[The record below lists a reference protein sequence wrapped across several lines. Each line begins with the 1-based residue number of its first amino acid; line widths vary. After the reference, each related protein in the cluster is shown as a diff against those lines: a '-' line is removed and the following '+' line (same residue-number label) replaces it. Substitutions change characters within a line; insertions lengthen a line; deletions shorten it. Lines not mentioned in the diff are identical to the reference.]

1 MPNINRIRVN
11 NVKYN
16 FGTQSYDDFIMKMYG
31 RNTLYDLANGGGK
44 SVLMLLLMQCVIPNS
59 TLDDKQPIEKLF
71 RGNENTCIHSLVEW
85 KLDDCDVTEGMR
97 YMTTGFAAKKA
108 GGGSSDQQTIEGIDV
123 PDAGKDEDKTTAEIE
138 YFNYCIFYRD
148 YNKNDIVN
156 LPLVKGEER
165 ISYKGLRNYLLD
177 LARTDKNI
185 IVKVFDRKGEYQR
198 FIAEYGIY
206 ESQWELIR
214 GINRTEGHV
223 RTYFETNFRTTR
235 KIIEDL
241 LIEEIIEKAYAVKT
255 SAEGGVGNTAGLLM
269 TIQEELKTL
278 AEKKKR
284 IADYDHEK
292 ELIELLSDRIEGY
305 AGLLREKE
313 KCAAGFADIYRII
326 EQEKQTAD
334 EELAGLEKK
343 REKLQKEKDRIRHET
358 EQLKLGV
365 AREEKNRAGRKAEE
379 LRGELAKLDGTIEEK
394 RREQNLRYAAGE
406 FLDYIAAREK
416 LISLEAEKKDNT
428 ASDKKLDIGCIV
440 YNIRLRMEEKL
451 SELSEKE
458 EELKRKKEKLS
469 AELQSVQKLY
479 TTAIQETAVTE
490 SRICEAETLY
500 EKSIEKTRA
509 LSEELTDRRLLPPA
523 ELLAQAERNRKKA
536 EETEEAS
543 RKKLEALLSEIE
555 AVKKEKASLEQEAAV
570 LKEQGEQYKNSL
582 AEQKAES
589 ERLKSLADIYGIT
602 GDVSEDKESTG
613 KLAEKIQAAIMNDY
627 IRVHETA
634 KAVEASEKRLADI
647 ELGVVLK
654 RSESVEKVKDYIITR
669 HNLSV
674 ISGSDY
680 ISLQPEEKRRK
691 LLQVNPSLPYGI
703 VVENLSSI
711 TDDPGLTEIETAD
724 EIMLYDKE
732 HLETAHNII
741 GEDIYAVRRPE
752 NYFSDEDVL
761 TKLKSYETEQLRLF
775 REEEKAVRDMLVT
788 KQEDLAFTEIYIG
801 KGYDCLLDNI
811 KNNGRQLLKTE
822 DEAAELDTK
831 LRKLSDE
838 ADAER
843 GILEETAEDIKTL
856 DKDIEILGRMA
867 ELTEEQK
874 RLTKESAE
882 LKSTKERN
890 QRALSDYDM
899 KQRRLGNDI
908 SDTEAVAA
916 EVKET
921 RHELEFNWDK
931 RYSIHYSDT
940 VRPDLNMSLS
950 ELISLFERE
959 ASKGEGDIFTLE
971 KEKLLRDTLTDSMK
985 RIEESITRKGITL
998 NSLTAQYE
1006 TGELFR
1012 TPEAEMDRLV
1022 RELSLAEDE
1031 RKNLSERALNA
1042 GTEYE
1047 RLVGKLEYAE
1057 KNMRD
1062 AYGEDI
1068 ELPDNLNYEEEI
1080 AARNVRLAET
1090 ETSMQDIE
1098 KQLRSFKTRISG
1110 SEELLRYCGR
1120 IVEKEGLNVSDAK
1133 IISKDTD
1140 LRAYFDDLILE
1151 YDRIGKNI
1159 DKTRSDTLKVK
1170 MMVIDSLNE
1179 VGAAELALS
1188 IREDVELP
1196 DSRSEAEGLYE
1207 RLEAEASLINLEKER
1222 IETSLQGM
1230 ERLREN
1236 FIDQCIERCLDVK
1249 TELGKISHL
1258 SEITLDDE
1266 RIEMIR
1272 LTIPYVKPEFM
1283 KDRMSEYIDRIVSD
1297 LDKKPTESERQKF
1310 LNQSLSMKK
1319 LFSVIVTD
1327 MNRIKLLLYKRERIK
1342 EQSRYLKYEEAVGST
1357 GQSQGIYIQ
1366 FLISVINYISGMY
1379 SAGDGQKR
1387 TKTLFIDNPFGA
1399 AKDIYIWEP
1408 IFKLLQENAVQL
1420 VVPTRGATP
1429 EITGRFDVNY
1439 ILGQQKTGNRQTTVV
1454 VNFTSKT
1461 SAEELEYTEFDYQQQ
1476 TFNFI

>member
-71 RGNENTCIHSLVEW
+71 RGNENTVIHSLVEW

-108 GGGSSDQQTIEGIDV
+108 GGGSDQQTIEGIDV
-123 PDAGKDEDKTTAEIE
+123 QEAGADEDKTTAEIE

-177 LARTDKNI
+177 LARTDKNL

-198 FIAEYGIY
+198 FIAEYGLY

-255 SAEGGVGNTAGLLM
+255 SAEGGTGNTANLLM

-284 IADYDHEK
+284 ISDYDHEK

-313 KCAAGFADIYRII
+313 KCAAGFADIYRTI

-334 EELAGLEKK
+334 EELMRLEKERDELLK
-343 REKLQKEKDRIRHET
+343 QKERLRHET

-365 AREEKNRAGRKAEE
+365 AREERDRAGRKAEE
-379 LRGELAKLDGTIEEK
+379 LKRELARLEGTIEEK
-394 RREQNLRYAAGE
+394 KREQNSRIAAGE
-406 FLDYIAAREK
+406 FLDYIAARDRLTALDE
-416 LISLEAEKKDNT
+416 EKKSAG
-428 ASDKKLDIGCIV
+428 ASADKKLDIGCIV

-451 SELSEKE
+451 TEFARREGEL
-458 EELKRKKEKLS
+458 LAKKEKLT
-469 AELQSVQKLY
+469 AERESVQKLY
-479 TTAIQETAVTE
+479 TTAIQENAVTE
-490 SRICEAETLY
+490 SRIFESETLY
-500 EKSIEKTRA
+500 EKSVEKTRSLGEG
-509 LSEELTDRRLLPPA
+509 LSDRRLLPPA
-523 ELLAQAERNRKKA
+523 ELLAQAERKKKTLEDTMEKSKAKLA
-536 EETEEAS
+536 ELTM
-543 RKKLEALLSEIE
+543 EIDN
-555 AVKKEKASLEQEAAV
+555 VKKEQAALERTAAV
-570 LKEQGEQYKNSL
+570 LKEQAEQYKNSL
-582 AEQKAES
+582 EEQRTEAQ
-589 ERLKSLADIYGIT
+589 RLKSLADIYGIS
-602 GDVSEDKESTG
+602 GDAAEDAATVQS
-613 KLAEKIQAAIMNDY
+613 LADKIQSAIMNDY
-627 IRVHETA
+627 IRVHETGR
-634 KAVEASEKRLADI
+634 AVVASEKRLADI
-647 ELGVVLK
+647 ELGVVLR
-654 RSESVEKVKDYIITR
+654 RSEGVEKVKDYIITR
-669 HNLSV
+669 HNLSA
-674 ISGSDY
+674 ISGIDY

-691 LLQVNPSLPYGI
+691 LLQVNPSLPYGV

-711 TDDPGLTEIETAD
+711 IDDPGLTEIDNAD
-724 EIMLYDKE
+724 EVMLYDKDSI
-732 HLETAHNII
+732 ETAHNII
-741 GEDIYAVRRPE
+741 GENVFAVRRPE
-752 NYFSDEDVL
+752 NYFSDEEVV
-761 TKLKSYETEQLRLF
+761 TKLKNFETEQLRNL
-775 REEEKAVRDMLVT
+775 REEEKAVRDMLAT

-801 KGYDCLLDNI
+801 KGYDSLLDNI
-811 KNNGRQLLKTE
+811 KNNSRELLKTE
-822 DEAAELDTK
+822 DEEAAAETK
-831 LRKLSDE
+831 LRKLCDE
-838 ADAER
+838 EASCKEV
-843 GILEETAEDIKTL
+843 IEETEESLSAL
-856 DKDIEILGRMA
+856 DKDIEILKVMA
-867 ELTEEQK
+867 ELTEDQR
-874 RLTKESAE
+874 RLTREISE
-882 LKSTKERN
+882 FKSIKDN
-890 QRALSDYDM
+890 SQRAISDYDV
-899 KQRRLGNDI
+899 KQRRIGNDI
-908 SDTEAVAA
+908 SDTDALLGEL
-916 EVKET
+916 KDS
-921 RHELEFNWDK
+921 RHELEFNWEK
-931 RYSIHYSDT
+931 RYSVYYTDS

-950 ELISLFERE
+950 ELTSLFERE
-959 ASKGEGDIFTLE
+959 ASKGEGDIFSLE
-971 KEKLLRDTLTDSMK
+971 KEKLLRDTLTDSMR
-985 RIEESITRKGITL
+985 RIEESIRQKGISMNAL
-998 NSLTAQYE
+998 AAASEA
-1006 TGELFR
+1006 GELFR
-1012 TPEAEMDRLV
+1012 TPEGEMERLS
-1022 RELSLAEDE
+1022 RELSNAEQE
-1031 RKNLSERALNA
+1031 RVILSDKTTAA

-1047 RLVGKLEYAE
+1047 RLVGRLEYAE

-1062 AYGEDI
+1062 AYGADL
-1068 ELPDNLNYEEEI
+1068 ELPENLNYEEEI
-1080 AARNVRLAET
+1080 AARQERLAET
-1090 ETSMQDIE
+1090 QAAIE
-1098 KQLRSFKTRISG
+1098 ESEKKLKSFKNRVSG
-1110 SEELLRYCGR
+1110 SEELLRYSGR
-1120 IVEKEGLNVSDAK
+1120 IVEKEGLKTADAK
-1133 IISKDTD
+1133 IIPQDTD

-1151 YDRIGKNI
+1151 YDRIGKSI
-1159 DKTRSDTLKVK
+1159 DKTRNDTLKVK

-1179 VGAAELALS
+1179 VGATELALS

-1196 DSRSEAEGLYE
+1196 DNRSEAEGLYE
-1207 RLEAEASLINLEKER
+1207 RLEAEAALIALEKER
-1222 IETSLQGM
+1222 IETSLEGM

-1249 TELGKISHL
+1249 TELGKIAHL

-1272 LTIPYVKPEFM
+1272 LSIPYVKPEFM
-1283 KDRMSEYIDRIVSD
+1283 KDRMSEYIDRIVAD

-1327 MNRIKLLLYKRERIK
+1327 MNRIKLSLYKRERIK